1 MRRFVAIML
10 SLMLVLLASGT
21 AMAQTKAQKNKKAA
35 LAKEIA
41 ILDKQI
47 KETNKQSK
55 NALSSLNLT
64 RKKITARKELVA
76 ESDKEIAEL
85 DSQIQA
91 QSDTLRKLE
100 EKFSNMSVYYK
111 DLVKT
116 AYRSRDARTWYMYI
130 LSSGNFGQGLRRY
143 AYLKRLSSQMNSQ
156 AKQIREMRDTIA
168 AHKQM
173 VESLRSEAGA
183 VRQERMGELDQLQK
197 EEGESA
203 ALVAQL
209 KKDKA
214 TYQKQLKSKQKQM
227 EDLNK
232 EIQRMIAE
240 AQRAAAEAA
249 RKEAARKAA
258 EEKKAAEA
266 AAKKNANK
274 PAATTTTPKTTTP
287 SKPSTTASSKP
298 VAPADVKLD
307 AEFAKNKGKLP
318 WPAEGS
324 VVESYGQHY
333 HPVYTNVKMPF
344 NNGVNIAVSPNTAVK
359 AVFDGTVKQVIIM
372 PGYNQCVL
380 VQHGGYFT
388 FYCKLANVNV
398 KAGDKVKTGQVLGK
412 VDTISGE
419 TQLHFELWEGKSS
432 RNPEI
437 WLR

>member
-1 MRRFVAIML
+1 ML

-91 QSDTLRKLE
+91 QSDTLKKLE

-274 PAATTTTPKTTTP
+274 PATTTTTPKTTTP

>member
-91 QSDTLRKLE
+91 QSDTLKKLE

>member
-1 MRRFVAIML
+1 ML

-274 PAATTTTPKTTTP
+274 PATTTTTPKTTTP

>member
-1 MRRFVAIML
+1 ML

-91 QSDTLRKLE
+91 QSDTLKKLE